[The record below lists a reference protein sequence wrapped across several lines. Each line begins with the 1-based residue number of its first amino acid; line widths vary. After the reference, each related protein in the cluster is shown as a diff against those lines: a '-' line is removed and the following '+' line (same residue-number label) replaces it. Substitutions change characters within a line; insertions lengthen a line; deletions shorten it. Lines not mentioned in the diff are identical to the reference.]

1 MYLLNVDA
9 DRERA
14 ILSVKRAFELIVA
27 ALHVRCNDDVIST
40 FNVAQYSQTTTF
52 DHFRRAHRHK
62 FCRESETSWILIGGA
77 VLTVLTTHVWLFV
90 TGITAVCLAVAAPRH
105 VDTVLVVGTLKLV
118 AGATCSKCADISN
131 ISLFR
136 TFLSTSG
143 RNFYIQV
150 EADVLNTGSKFVRG
164 NKE

>member
-62 FCRESETSWILIGGA
+62 FCRESETSWILIRGA
-77 VLTVLTTHVWLFV
+77 VLTTHVWLFV

-118 AGATCSKCADISN
+118 AGAACNKCTDTSN

-136 TFLSTSG
+136 SFLSTSG
-143 RNFYIQV
+143 HNFYNTSRD
-150 EADVLNTGSKFVRG
+150 EAVVLNTGSKFVRG